1 MKLPTD
7 RMVLPK
13 YFPAETRRS
22 LAGDLPYPSE
32 SLRVF
37 EKSFGVGYPLP
48 MKRRYPHHAT
58 LTTLPVNTIHALV
71 QRFCQLHPLPKQRG
85 RPHQYPE
92 PLILTLLLL
101 GAREHASYRR
111 LRFAL
116 ARELLPDHPLPAL
129 GTLVYRFHHLT
140 DERLHQLLN
149 WLAQQGIATE
159 PATTETPC
167 AFVDGIR
174 GGVCRDIFRPVLA
187 GGGGASAAVAC
198 EVGGVGILA
207 RGSCVGG
214 GVGVGSGVRG
224 GGSFVGCVGGAVW
237 AWGFVG
243 GDCVGGGSV
252 VWASGTVVG
261 VVGAGGFLPVMRV
274 EDSVWQRVRA
284 GSRLRARARAG
295 LYGWALRGRY
305 RIEQVFGSVK
315 GAYGSVCR
323 ARSWVGARVW
333 VWGMFVLWNMVG
345 LVQVWGGDGLDG
357 FVVCCV
363 WVRGAG

>member
-1 MKLPTD
+1 
-7 RMVLPK
+7 
-13 YFPAETRRS
+13 
-22 LAGDLPYPSE
+22 
-32 SLRVF
+32 
-37 EKSFGVGYPLP
+37 

-58 LTTLPVNTIHALV
+58 LTTLPVNTIYALL
-71 QRFCQLHPLPKQRG
+71 QRFCQLHPRPPKRG

-101 GAREHASYRR
+101 GTREHASYRR

-116 ARELLPDHPLPAL
+116 ARELLPNHPLPAL

-149 WLAQQGIATE
+149 WLAQQGIAAE

-167 AFVDGIR
+167 AFVDGTGVGYAGTFFAQYLRGAAVRRQRSHVKLVALGYWQGGRVWVAGLELGQAYAEEGRLLGAWVGRYGR
-174 GGVCRDIFRPVLA
+174 GGL
-187 GGGGASAAVAC
+187 SA
-198 EVGGVGILA
+198 
-207 RGSCVGG
+207 
-214 GVGVGSGVRG
+214 
-224 GGSFVGCVGGAVW
+224 
-237 AWGFVG
+237 
-243 GDCVGGGSV
+243 
-252 VWASGTVVG
+252 GTVWVG
-261 VVGAGGFLPVMRV
+261 DRLYGHRARLLGLLEEVGFLPVMRV

-295 LYGWALRGRY
+295 VYGWAPMGRY

-323 ARSWVGARVW
+323 ARSWLGARVW

-363 WVRGAG
+363 WGKGNAQSVHHSVDGLDGFVVCCVWVMGFWVIFRTPSKPLDKSAKLKQITCK